1 MTTALEGVNLT
12 VRRGEMVAVVG
23 SVGAGKSSLLAA
35 ACGQCLMSRGRVRT
49 APQLAAV
56 PQRPF
61 VIAGSLLDNVLLGR
75 ALDRARLREVLQA
88 SALDTD
94 LAALPLGELTEVGVR
109 VRVRVRVSHP
119 NPDPDPNPNPDPDPN
134 PNPNPNQVGSSSRPP
149 SRAPS
154 HCAAC
159 MPRVTASAAPPSPL
173 EPLSAPLQPCS

>member
-1 MTTALEGVNLT
+1 MNLT

-109 VRVRVRVSHP
+109 VRLRVRVSHP
-119 NPDPDPNPNPDPDPN
+119 NPDPDPNPNPNPNPNPDPDPN
-134 PNPNPNQVGSSSRPP
+134 PNPNPNQVGERGVTLSGGQQQRVALA
-149 SRAPS
+149 RALYG
-154 HCAAC
+154 
-159 MPRVTASAAPPSPL
+159 APEL
-173 EPLSAPLQPCS
+173 HA

>member
-1 MTTALEGVNLT
+1 
-12 VRRGEMVAVVG
+12 MVAVVG

-119 NPDPDPNPNPDPDPN
+119 NPDPDPNPNPN
-134 PNPNPNQVGSSSRPP
+134 PSQVGERGVTLSGGQQQRVALA
-149 SRAPS
+149 RALYG
-154 HCAAC
+154 
-159 MPRVTASAAPPSPL
+159 APEL
-173 EPLSAPLQPCS
+173 HA

>member
-49 APQLAAV
+49 AAQLAAV

-109 VRVRVRVSHP
+109 FRVRVRVRVSHP

-134 PNPNPNQVGSSSRPP
+134 PNPNPNQVGERGVTLSGGQQQRVALA
-149 SRAPS
+149 RALYG
-154 HCAAC
+154 
-159 MPRVTASAAPPSPL
+159 APEL
-173 EPLSAPLQPCS
+173 HA

>member
-94 LAALPLGELTEVGVR
+94 LAALPLGELTEVGERGVTLSGGQQQR
-109 VRVRVRVSHP
+109 VALARAL
-119 NPDPDPNPNPDPDPN
+119 PDQP
-134 PNPNPNQVGSSSRPP
+134 RM
-149 SRAPS
+149 RAGGRKGWRR
-154 HCAAC
+154 AG
-159 MPRVTASAAPPSPL
+159 R
-173 EPLSAPLQPCS
+173 EGGGAPL